1 MNKYIKYIG
10 GQVVIWML
18 IPVLWSQDLQA
29 DLDKIYAHL
38 SGKEGFGLTM
48 KMQYYNAR
56 GIPEQGEEVEGYV
69 VFKGAQFFQQLGEEA
84 MVNSQDYLLSITP
97 SDQTLVLYPPEALS
111 AQSPTEILRA
121 FRGIENHT
129 FGEKEGVGIY
139 TFSLEGPQRFP
150 KIKFSFDMSS
160 HQLMSYELYSSRDSE
175 ESVRIF
181 YEPMAL
187 TKGEIRE
194 KLKLDTYIKK
204 GSRGLV
210 PQAPFESFQ
219 IIDLTAQP

>member
-1 MNKYIKYIG
+1 
-10 GQVVIWML
+10 ML
-18 IPVLWSQDLQA
+18 MPVLWSQDLQA

-38 SGKEGFGLTM
+38 SSKEGFGLTM
-48 KMQYYNAR
+48 NMQYYNAR
-56 GIPEQGEEVEGYV
+56 GVREEGEAVEGYV
-69 VFKGAQFFQQLGEEA
+69 VFKDSQFFQQLGENV
-84 MVNSQDYLLSITP
+84 MVNGQDYLLSITP
-97 SDQTLVLYPPEALS
+97 SDQSLVLYPPQAL
-111 AQSPTEILRA
+111 AVQSPTEILRA
-121 FRGIENHT
+121 LRGIENHT
-129 FGEKEGVGIY
+129 FDGKEGVGTY

-160 HQLMSYELYSSRDSE
+160 HQLMSYELYSARDSE

-187 TKGEIRE
+187 TKGEIRQ

-204 GSRGLV
+204 GPRGFV
-210 PQAPFESFQ
+210 PQVPFQSFQ